1 MPFEQRDF
9 IHSQQ
14 AEGLDLTPI
23 DFALDGAFEHA
34 THNIVS
40 NPLLRGN
47 VLKGAV
53 DQFEQEEVR
62 IGFSTT
68 GFGIVPI
75 RSLGGGHGA
84 LAIATPIALGTQ
96 PQNHGPTTQRQVTQF
111 QCLVVAVKFRGLL
124 ATPMTQRI
132 ALGGLDLTRDA
143 VRFNPDAQYA
153 NSRDVQQLLSGDNH
167 GDAPGDN
174 SGSLTTIYW
183 GIPRQFPKTPFL
195 TRLKPGE
202 IRLKLFGGGEEAF
215 YVSGGILEVQPR
227 MVTGLS
233 DTALRAHDLDEAAA
247 LEAKQRAEHALKDR
261 SAQIDYARAMAE
273 YAEAAAQLQ
282 AIQRL
287 RKRAGHG

>member
-75 RSLGGGHGA
+75 RSPGGGHGA
-84 LAIATPIALGTQ
+84 LAIATPI
-96 PQNHGPTTQRQVTQF
+96 
-111 QCLVVAVKFRGLL
+111 
-124 ATPMTQRI
+124 TQRI

-227 MVTGLS
+227 MVTVLS

-247 LEAKQRAEHALKDR
+247 LEAKQRAEYALKDR